1 MSNCILGH
9 STHPNRIS
17 FLQGLSKIIKSD
29 KRPGR
34 DYLVVDVRD
43 SDFIGGHIPNCRH
56 EPSTTF
62 LDTLDDL
69 VRDTK
74 NVPQVIFHCA
84 LSQSRGPKA
93 ARQYNERRNQLRK
106 DDDTPQEVLIL
117 RGGFTDFQAKFKDD
131 PKLVENW
138 SKDIWSFG

>member
-1 MSNCILGH
+1 MSV
-9 STHPNRIS
+9 RYIS
-17 FLQGLSKIIKSD
+17 RDGLSKIIKSD
-29 KRPGR
+29 KRAGK

-43 SDFIGGHIPNCRH
+43 SDFIGGHIRNCRN

-62 LDTLDDL
+62 SDTLDDL

-74 NVPQVIFHCA
+74 DLPQVIFHCA
-84 LSQSRGPKA
+84 LSQQRAPKA
-93 ARQYNERRNQLRK
+93 ARQYKDRCNQLRK

-131 PKLVENW
+131 PELVENW
-138 SKDIWSFG
+138 SKDVWGSM